1 MNRLL
6 IVVVA
11 IVALSSVSFAQLA
24 MGPTLAPGQTL
35 HGRFVQAR
43 NLKGISSTLKSEG
56 SFVLA
61 PGKGLIWRIEDPIQT
76 VTIITPDGIRQIING
91 NEVQR
96 IDAAKVPFISHFYDM
111 LDGALMGDW
120 TAMRHDF
127 AVQTKGDRAAWHTIL
142 TPVRPNDPI
151 AGMLAS
157 IVISGGKM
165 VDGVEINRTNGD
177 SERIAFL
184 DQTVSGVALSGDDA
198 RLLEIKDISPAN

>member
-6 IVVVA
+6 IVAVA
-11 IVALSSVSFAQLA
+11 IASLSSVCFAQLA
-24 MGPTLAPGQTL
+24 IGPALAPGQTL
-35 HGRFVQAR
+35 SGRFVLAR

-56 SFVLA
+56 TFVLV
-61 PGKGLIWRIEDPIQT
+61 PGRGLIWRIEDPIQT
-76 VTIITPDGIRQIING
+76 ITIITPAGIRQIING
-91 NEVQR
+91 GEVQS

-127 AVQTKGDRAAWHTIL
+127 AVQMEGDRAAWRTLL

-157 IVISGGKM
+157 IVITGGKM
-165 VDGVEINRTNGD
+165 VDRVEISRANGD
-177 SERIAFL
+177 SERIGFL
-184 DQTVSGVALSGDDA
+184 DQAVSGVALSGDDA
-198 RLLEIKDISPAN
+198 RLLNSKNISPAN

>member
-1 MNRLL
+1 MNRVL
-6 IVVVA
+6 IVAVA
-11 IVALSSVSFAQLA
+11 IALLSSESFAQLA

-76 VTIITPDGIRQIING
+76 ITIITPAGIRQIVDG
-91 NEVQR
+91 SEVQR
-96 IDAAKVPFISHFYDM
+96 IDAAKVPFIAHFYDM
-111 LDGALMGDW
+111 LNGALMGDW

-127 AVQTKGDRAAWHTIL
+127 AVQTNGDRAAWRTLL

-157 IVISGGKM
+157 IVITGGKM
-165 VDGVEINRTNGD
+165 VDGVEISRTNGD

>member
-1 MNRLL
+1 MNRVL
-6 IVVVA
+6 VAAVA
-11 IVALSSVSFAQLA
+11 IALLSSVSFAQLA

-56 SFVLA
+56 TFVMA

-91 NEVQR
+91 SEVQR

-127 AVQTKGDRAAWHTIL
+127 AVQTKGDRAAWRTIL

-165 VDGVEINRTNGD
+165 VDGVEINRANGD